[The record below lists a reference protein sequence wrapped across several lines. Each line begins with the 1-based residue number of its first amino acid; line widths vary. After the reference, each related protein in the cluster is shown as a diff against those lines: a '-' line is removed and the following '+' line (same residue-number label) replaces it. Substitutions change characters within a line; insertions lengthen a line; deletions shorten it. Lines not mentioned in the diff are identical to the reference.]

1 MTAALHIDELPTSFG
16 ALKPVGHVLIALKTR
31 QQKGVVQTAL
41 SEEGWAPEAM
51 ADFTPSESVDELAN
65 MVDQASGGL
74 AGFGYELTLMRRYLE
89 LARQGH
95 CWLLVKVDDDAKA
108 QRIGQ
113 LARLY
118 GASAAVHYR
127 TFTVEDLL

>member
-1 MTAALHIDELPTSFG
+1 MNTATHIEQLPTSFG
-16 ALKPVGHVLIALKTR
+16 ALKPVGHVLIALKAASQR
-31 QQKGVVQTAL
+31 DILQTAL
-41 SEEGWAPEAM
+41 IEDGWAPEEVAE
-51 ADFTPSESVDELAN
+51 FTPRESVEELAEL
-65 MVDQASGGL
+65 VDNASGM

-89 LARQGH
+89 LARNGH
-95 CWLLVKVDDDAKA
+95 CWLLAKVVDDAHA
-108 QRIGQ
+108 ERIGQ